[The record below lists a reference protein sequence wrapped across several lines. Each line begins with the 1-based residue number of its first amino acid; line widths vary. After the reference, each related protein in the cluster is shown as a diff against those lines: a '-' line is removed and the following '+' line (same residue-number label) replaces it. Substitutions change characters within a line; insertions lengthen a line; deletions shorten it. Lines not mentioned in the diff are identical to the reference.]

1 MYYGRSLDDLA
12 PKYVIDTV
20 RNLKSRRTKL
30 RELEQKRDKLEADYA
45 KLSEKEQY
53 AKHGELDTARK
64 LAEDALLD
72 ITKIV
77 GGFLVV
83 DDLDPVI
90 ADHGNADNAINPDG
104 SPNTA
109 HSLNPVPII
118 VVSDRVASV
127 ADGVLA
133 DVAPTVLA
141 LMGLPQ
147 PKEMTGKALVS
158 FK

>member
-1 MYYGRSLDDLA
+1 MGRA
-12 PKYVIDTV
+12 VEA
-20 RNLKSRRTKL
+20 LK
-30 RELEQKRDKLEADYA
+30 E
-45 KLSEKEQY
+45 
-53 AKHGELDTARK
+53 
-64 LAEDALLD
+64 
-72 ITKIV
+72 
-77 GGFLVV
+77 V
-83 DDLDPVI
+83 DGQMFI
-90 ADHGNADNAINPDG
+90 CADHGNADNAINPDG